1 MGSDK
6 YEHRSPSPGVPL
18 YLCQAQSKH
27 YDRVGLHIPVHLYLF
42 YIICARELFFFF
54 VCVCWKWQVPDSHI
68 AALEKLR
75 GPSWPCF
82 YWPPHHVYLH
92 QLAEWETCNG
102 CPCRNQVQVLW
113 LSEGDSHLKTWNFTK
128 FNADEFKN
136 LVAKKWSTPNG
147 YEINNYIHGPLGI
160 WWICEGF
167 PSPLNMFTNK
177 FPF

>member
-1 MGSDK
+1 MNIA
-6 YEHRSPSPGVPL
+6 P
-18 YLCQAQSKH
+18 QAQEF
-27 YDRVGLHIPVHLYLF
+27 LY
-42 YIICARELFFFF
+42 ICARRRVNIMTELASIFQFISTFSTSSVPGNCFFC